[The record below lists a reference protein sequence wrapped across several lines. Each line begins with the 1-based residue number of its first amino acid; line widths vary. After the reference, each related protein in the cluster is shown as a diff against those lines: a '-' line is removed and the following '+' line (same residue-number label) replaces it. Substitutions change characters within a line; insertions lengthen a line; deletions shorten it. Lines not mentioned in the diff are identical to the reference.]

1 MCNDEECLETLVELK
16 CTNGNLIKRNEK
28 RNQQKPNKLNH
39 NADFGSLQKASSWN
53 TLISVTHILF
63 QETIQLLVPVH
74 LHTILFTGT
83 VLSIFSRILTS
94 TLEIGENVTA

>member
-1 MCNDEECLETLVELK
+1 MEYL
-16 CTNGNLIKRNEK
+16 NLFEVR
-28 RNQQKPNKLNH
+28 
-39 NADFGSLQKASSWN
+39 
-53 TLISVTHILF
+53 SVTHFLF

-83 VLSIFSRILTS
+83 LLSIFSRILTS